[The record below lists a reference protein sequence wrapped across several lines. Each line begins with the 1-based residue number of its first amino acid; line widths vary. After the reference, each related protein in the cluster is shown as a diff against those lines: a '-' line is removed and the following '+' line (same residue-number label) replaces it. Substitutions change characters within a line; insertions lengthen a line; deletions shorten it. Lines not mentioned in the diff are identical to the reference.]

1 MAVCRYASLHEKAK
15 EDDTMDFLPKGR
27 LDAFAD
33 GVFAIVITL
42 LVLDLS
48 IPAVQENLVTALV
61 RQWPVFLAY
70 VISFA
75 FVGSVWI
82 SHSSITA
89 LIKQETP
96 FSYRLTL
103 LMLFFVSLIPFT
115 TKLMSFYLSNPPPFP
130 VIQGLDPGAW
140 LLAWNSVARSNFTIP
155 ITIYGLGL
163 LAVSVAINT
172 IMKTAIRTPEML
184 LDETAGYELAAL
196 QHKQQYG
203 DYIIIGTLMCGF
215 IFPTIAVVGYILV
228 SVLFFITPTISI
240 PQVKWRKNS

>member
-1 MAVCRYASLHEKAK
+1 
-15 EDDTMDFLPKGR
+15 MDFLPKGR

-48 IPAVQENLVTALV
+48 IPAVQENLVTSLV

-130 VIQGLDPGAW
+130 VIEGLNPGAW

-163 LAVSVAINT
+163 LAVSVALNT

-184 LDETAGYELAAL
+184 LNETAEYELAAL

-203 DYIIIGTLMCGF
+203 DYIIVGTLMCGF
-215 IFPTIAVVGYILV
+215 IFPTVAVVGYILV

-240 PQVKWRKNS
+240 QKMKWRKNS